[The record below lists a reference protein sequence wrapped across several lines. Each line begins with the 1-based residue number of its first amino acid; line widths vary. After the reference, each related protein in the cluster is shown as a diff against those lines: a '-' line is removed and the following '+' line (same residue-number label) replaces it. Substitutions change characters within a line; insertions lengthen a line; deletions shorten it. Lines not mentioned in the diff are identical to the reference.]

1 MVRSLV
7 HIDCTYRNRNTASP
21 CYIAKAVKR
30 RQSSPIALLSTRSPT
45 TEERISW
52 SDTGISPNLP
62 NIYPVTLCS
71 HRLHSFVKSVI
82 VLNAIFET
90 DSNPFRL
97 RISPIILL
105 RTSSTGF
112 FCMVRWNQ
120 VSGLSKNGPFQE
132 QRGVC

>member
-1 MVRSLV
+1 MEIIESYSVIIDLESYDRGENLTERHIWPHNHLSLF
-7 HIDCTYRNRNTASP
+7 
-21 CYIAKAVKR
+21 
-30 RQSSPIALLSTRSPT
+30 
-45 TEERISW
+45 
-52 SDTGISPNLP
+52 TGISPNLP
-62 NIYPVTLCS
+62 NIYPVTFHS

-112 FCMVRWNQ
+112 FCMARWNQ
-120 VSGLSKNGPFQE
+120 DSGRSKNGPFQE
-132 QRGVC
+132 QRSVC